1 MPPRVVYQPGTPYR
15 ASDHDP
21 VIVGLFTDT
30 TEPDTIIDT
39 SPPIRT
45 NSVDA
50 TFTFS
55 GSDNVTPPGDLSFE
69 CRVDLEDFA
78 DCTSPKTF
86 LDLVEGAHSFDVR
99 AIDAEANVDPD
110 PAHFEWII
118 DTTAPTV
125 SIDQA
130 TGQADPTDT
139 SPINFTVVFSE
150 DVIDFGDGDVSLSGT
165 AGATTAVVTGGPTIY
180 NVAVSGM
187 TTDGTVIATIPAGAA
202 TDPAGN
208 PSTASTSTDNTVTF
222 VVNGAPTA
230 TVIDGRCPTGKAV
243 SGSIT
248 LSLVDPD
255 GDPLTLTL
263 SSNTNL
269 TLVPMSNVVIGGSGS
284 TRTISVTATDKKSG
298 LATLTFSL
306 SDGDETVPVVV
317 TVNVGTNKN
326 DTLAGT
332 EGTDMIFGV
341 EGMDTI
347 NGLGGNDLLC
357 GGVGDDTI
365 DGGAGNDVI
374 GGTSGND
381 SINGGVGNDIL
392 RGDSGADSLTGSAGA
407 DAFSGGQGIDA
418 ATDFDAGDGDTQDGS
433 IP

>member
-1 MPPRVVYQPGTPYR
+1 MTP
-15 ASDHDP
+15 ADS
-21 VIVGLFTDT
+21 LT
-30 TEPDTIIDT
+30 
-39 SPPIRT
+39 
-45 NSVDA
+45 
-50 TFTFS
+50 
-55 GSDNVTPPGDLSFE
+55 FE
-69 CRVDLEDFA
+69 CDLDGAGFES
-78 DCTSPKTF
+78 CSSGQTYPTLGLGSHTF
-86 LDLVEGAHSFDVR
+86 QVR
-99 AIDAEANVDPD
+99 AIDAVGNT
-110 PAHFEWII
+110 
-118 DTTAPTV
+118 DTTPASFTWTIQPPDTSSPTV
-125 SIDQA
+125 TIDEA
-130 TGQADPTDT
+130 PGQDDPTDV

-165 AGATTAVVTGGPTIY
+165 AGATTAVVTGEGTTY

-187 TTDGTVIATIPAGAA
+187 TGDGTVIATIEAGAA
-202 TDPAGN
+202 TDAAGN
-208 PSTASTSTDNTVTF
+208 TSAASTSIDNTVTF
-222 VVNGAPTA
+222 IVNGAPTA
-230 TVIDGRCPTGKAV
+230 TVTDGRCPTGKAV

-255 GDPLTLTL
+255 GDPLTFTL
-263 SSNTNL
+263 YSNTNP
-269 TLVPMSNVVIGGSGS
+269 TLVPMANVVIGGSGS

-298 LATLTFSL
+298 LATLTFHL

-326 DTLAGT
+326 DMLAGT
-332 EGTDMIFGV
+332 EGIDMIFGL
-341 EGMDTI
+341 EGRDTI

-374 GGTSGND
+374 GGAGGND
-381 SINGGVGNDIL
+381 SIDGGLGNDIL
-392 RGDSGADSLTGSAGA
+392 RGDSGADSLTGGAGE